1 MILTYNIANDEITL
15 GFIDDA
21 RVVDTV
27 RISTDI
33 KRTKDEYACIFGGLM
48 ELHQIKPDSLDG
60 AIGSSVVPTLTETV
74 RTALEAVIGIRPH
87 ILGVG
92 TKTGLNIL
100 TDDPT
105 QLGSDLVAS
114 AVGALKKYPSPMI
127 LINFGTATT
136 FSVLDKNGS
145 FIGCAIAPGLS
156 LSAEALS
163 SGASLLPHFAHMTPK
178 KCIGTN
184 TLESMQS
191 ACVFGN
197 AAMIDGMIERIEAE
211 LGMNTKII
219 ASGKSSVT
227 ITSLCKRD
235 IVCDDTMLMLGLAQ
249 IYRKNLRTK
258 KL

>member
-15 GFIDDA
+15 GFIEDD
-21 RVVDTV
+21 VLVDTV
-27 RISTDI
+27 RVSADI
-33 KRTKDEYACIFGGLM
+33 KRTSDEYACIFGGLM
-48 ELHQIKPDSLDG
+48 ELHKIKPDLLDG

-74 RTALEAVIGIRPH
+74 RAALEAVIGVRPH

-92 TKTGLNIL
+92 PKTGLNIL
-100 TDDPT
+100 TDDPS
-105 QLGSDLVAS
+105 QLGADLVAS
-114 AVGALKKYPSPMI
+114 AVGALKKYESPMI
-127 LINFGTATT
+127 LVDFGTATT

-163 SGASLLPHFAHMTPK
+163 SGASLLPHFAQSTPK

-191 ACVFGN
+191 GCIFGS

-219 ASGKSSVT
+219 ASGKNAAAV
-227 ITSLCKRD
+227 TSLCKRD
-235 IVCDDTMLMLGLAQ
+235 IVCDDTMLLLGLAE
-249 IYRKNLRTK
+249 IYRKNQRK
-258 KL
+258 KKQ